1 MVSKYNHCEL
11 LKSNKIIWQDNQTM
25 IIKLTCFAHEQIQVN
40 ALVREGLL
48 KNSFNIRREVHIF
61 FK

>member
-40 ALVREGLL
+40 ALVREELL
-48 KNSFNIRREVHIF
+48 KNSLT
-61 FK
+61 